1 MYSPETVLLAASLT
15 AGLTISL
22 TLYAL
27 TCKEDFTMLKGG
39 FFVMISSVFLI
50 SFLNI
55 VFIQSSLIFAVY
67 QYVGVVIYGFYLIYD
82 T

>member
-1 MYSPETVLLAASLT
+1 MYHPETVLLAAVLT
-15 AGLTISL
+15 AGITISL

-27 TCKEDFTMLKGG
+27 TCKEDFTMMKGG
-39 FFVMISSVFLI
+39 IFVLFSSVALI
-50 SFLNI
+50 SLVN
-55 VFIQSSLIFAVY
+55 VLFIRSSLIFAVY